1 MLHVDFSM
9 SRLMGPTAKLLVV
22 VLASATAYTEAQS
35 PANRAAPPPPPSAS
49 TPNSDANTQVL
60 LDRIDELER
69 RLSQLESTAVISQP
83 KVLVKEVRVWVDEDG
98 NQYDHEVP
106 GSREIITYERELAQR
121 RETIED
127 SIDEKLAE
135 EAKGGVEIGIN
146 NVTTLQF
153 AHQTKGDEAVADG
166 HAYGLSAADITF
178 AATSAALVGIGGSPP
193 EAEIDSLSLINGQTA
208 RLSNNQLSVR
218 EAWLRTEVAHQKVG
232 ISVGRLDLTTHFD
245 KNMAAN
251 DETTQFISDALVN
264 NPVLGLSSN
273 GFGIVAEYDPK
284 KSYNFKVGY
293 QQSNPETGSS
303 LHDSAFTLAE
313 FEYIAHIGD
322 LGEGHYRLWGRS
334 D

>member
-1 MLHVDFSM
+1 MLHFDSSM
-9 SRLMGPTAKLLVV
+9 SRLMRRAATLLVV
-22 VLASATAYTEAQS
+22 VLASTAAYAQRQS
-35 PANRAAPPPPPSAS
+35 PANRAAPPPPSSAATPSAT

-83 KVLVKEVRVWVDEDG
+83 KVLVKEVRVWVDDAG

-127 SIDEKLAE
+127 SIGEALEAE
-135 EAKGGVEIGIN
+135 AAGGVEIGID

-178 AATSAALVGIGGSPP
+178 SASSAALNTEFYADLVGIGGSPP
-193 EAEIDSLSLINGQTA
+193 EQEIDSLSLINGQTA

-218 EAWLRTEVAHQKVG
+218 EAWLRTEVAHQK
-232 ISVGRLDLTTHFD
+232 L
-245 KNMAAN
+245 
-251 DETTQFISDALVN
+251 AL
-264 NPVLGLSSN
+264 S
-273 GFGIVAEYDPK
+273 I
-284 KSYNFKVGY
+284 
-293 QQSNPETGSS
+293 GS
-303 LHDSAFTLAE
+303 
-313 FEYIAHIGD
+313 
-322 LGEGHYRLWGRS
+322 
-334 D
+334 